1 MIKELSHIKSIRS
14 FISFQSNIEFKKK
27 NIIYAPNGT
36 GKTNLS
42 RLLRTIKNAESI
54 ASLKSQ
60 EASNTENPEFSITC
74 SKGVLNHNNYRTE
87 KELLSRLLVFNSDY
101 IDETIKSEDFSTQ
114 DVSGK
119 IEIAVGKESNEIEKI
134 EKDIT
139 SKTEKRQKE
148 YKALV
153 ETYRSFN
160 SAKEK
165 IKDISKKDQSVWSEF
180 KLDKLVSSDFSIS
193 TPKELDSFADC
204 EENLKKLKKID
215 ENSLLPNLNPDKVDS
230 ESINYQDLISELKDP
245 KQFEFADKKTQQILG
260 EITKEWLE
268 TNDVKTGI
276 AASKKANKCL
286 FCQRELDQN
295 VNQLFDNYE
304 VYFKNAESKFKDKLS
319 TIKSQIIKR
328 LQEISEINNNLES
341 ITNSNCV
348 ILKIGKTWM
357 PIETTELNKQLR
369 GLLACIEDKIS
380 KPNID
385 ALANY
390 SNINLNTITSEFKA
404 INKALLFNSELI
416 QEINKKLKDSGKR
429 KTELRIEVGKKW
441 LLQFYVQEKSKVQF
455 IDSLNSDLTKLDQ
468 DLNEEKEKLPAS
480 DVLTNLIKIAN
491 LFLHKYLCLTK
502 YSFDKSSD
510 KIVVKLNDKNIS
522 SETKQKISEG
532 EKTMLSLCYFI
543 ASSIREHKRLEDFL
557 ECIFIIDDPVNSTSY
572 NYLFGIG
579 YLLKVFDEEIAKE
592 IWNESNYR
600 NKSKV
605 QKIILTHNSPLFN
618 VLKTQVFKQSYN
630 DDKSPKIGYFLLRNN
645 GLKLINKSQLKT
657 EFESSL
663 LTIKKAFKDHNYEH
677 LSGNDIRKVIE
688 TIKHFCGW
696 KGAFNADNLKRVF
709 QNFSEVNHG
718 VFFLVINYYSH
729 GSIESHNDPLHPDPK
744 PFLTQFDELMRQ
756 SIFADL
762 WDKIEE

>member
-1 MIKELSHIKSIRS
+1 MLKELSYIKSIRS
-14 FISFQSNIEFKKK
+14 FISFQSKIEFKKK

-60 EASNTENPEFSITC
+60 EASDTENPEFSIIC
-74 SKGVLNHNNYRTE
+74 SKGVLNHNNYQSER
-87 KELLSRLLVFNSDY
+87 ELLSRLLVFNSDY

-160 SAKEK
+160 SAKGK

-180 KLDKLVSSDFSIS
+180 KFDKLVSSDFSIS
-193 TPKELDSFADC
+193 IPKELDSFADC

-215 ENSLLPNLNPDKVDS
+215 ENSLLTNLNPNEVDS

-268 TNDVKTGI
+268 TKDVKTGI

-295 VNQLFDNYE
+295 VNQLFVNYE

-348 ILKIGKTWM
+348 ILKIGKTWE
-357 PIETTELNKQLR
+357 PIDTTELNKQLR

-385 ALANY
+385 ALADY
-390 SNINLNTITSEFKA
+390 SNISIDTIKSEFKA
-404 INKALLFNSELI
+404 LNNALSFNEELI

-441 LLQFYVQEKSKVQF
+441 LWQFYVQEKSKVQF
-455 IDSLNSDLTKLDQ
+455 IESLSSDLTKLDQ
-468 DLNEEKEKLPAS
+468 DLKEEKEKLPAS
-480 DVLTNLIKIAN
+480 DVLSNLIKIAN

-502 YSFDKSSD
+502 YSFDKSSE

-592 IWNESNYR
+592 IWNENNYR

-618 VLKTQVFKQSYN
+618 VLKTQVFKHPLN
-630 DDKSPKIGYFLLRNN
+630 KDKSPKIGYFLLMNN
-645 GLKLINKSQLKT
+645 GLKIINKSQLKT

-663 LTIKKAFKDHNYEH
+663 LSIKKAFNDHNYEN

-696 KGAFNADNLKRVF
+696 KGDFNTDNLKKVF

-762 WDKIEE
+762 WDTIKE